1 MTLNAIT
8 VMPRGF
14 IATGAEDFAR
24 RLTRPVNAARLA
36 VMEEEAMAAI
46 FMWCVKVCGVDESVR
61 ASNEL

>member
-46 FMWCVKVCGVDESVR
+46 FRV
-61 ASNEL
+61 

>member
-24 RLTRPVNAARLA
+24 RLTRPV
-36 VMEEEAMAAI
+36 MEEEAMAAI

-61 ASNEL
+61 V